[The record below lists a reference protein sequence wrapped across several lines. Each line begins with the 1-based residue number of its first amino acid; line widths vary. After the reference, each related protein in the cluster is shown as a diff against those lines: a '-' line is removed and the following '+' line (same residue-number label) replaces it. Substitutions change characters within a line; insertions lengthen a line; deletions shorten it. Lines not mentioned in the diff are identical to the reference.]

1 MKSSKT
7 LMQKI
12 TLFPIFAFP
21 IILALGI
28 LIIPVNPDY
37 NDHALG
43 VQAVELT
50 ERWYIGHLISAL
62 AFGFSIWASRE
73 ILGVLKKAPW
83 FTQVFISFGAGLYA
97 AGLGADGIGPVAVK
111 ASGESAIIFFDGSGW
126 WVSGVFMAA
135 TLFFGIGLFII
146 TRNAS
151 QQNLVK
157 GLWRYIIFVSALIFV
172 SAPIIPSGW
181 GLYGVAIAAIGIF
194 FPIGFFIQ
202 RAP

>member
-1 MKSSKT
+1 MSKS
-7 LMQKI
+7 

-28 LIIPVNPDY
+28 LIIPVNTDY
-37 NDHALG
+37 NDHALA

-50 ERWYIGHLISAL
+50 ERWFVGHLISAI
-62 AFGFSIWASRE
+62 AFSFSIWASRE
-73 ILGVLKKAPW
+73 ILGVLQKAPW
-83 FTQVFISFGAGLYA
+83 FTPIFISFGAGLYA

-146 TRNAS
+146 ISNSISLNKRNMALHYLCIRPCVCGSAS
-151 QQNLVK
+151 HPFRMGFVRRGSCSNRHFLPDRFCSSPN
-157 GLWRYIIFVSALIFV
+157 GLTSHARTH
-172 SAPIIPSGW
+172 
-181 GLYGVAIAAIGIF
+181 
-194 FPIGFFIQ
+194 
-202 RAP
+202 

>member
-1 MKSSKT
+1 MSKS
-7 LMQKI
+7 

-28 LIIPVNPDY
+28 LIIPVNTDY
-37 NDHALG
+37 NDHALA

-50 ERWYIGHLISAL
+50 ERWFVGHLISAI
-62 AFGFSIWASRE
+62 AFSFSIWASRE
-73 ILGVLKKAPW
+73 ILGVLQKAPW
-83 FTQVFISFGAGLYA
+83 FTPIFISFGAGLYA

-146 TRNAS
+146 ISNS
-151 QQNLVK
+151 IQYHLIK
-157 GLWRYIIFVSALIFV
+157 GIWRYIIFVSALVFV
-172 SAPIIPSGW
+172 AAPAIPSGW
-181 GLYGVAIAAIGIF
+181 GLYGVAIAAIGIL
-194 FPIGFFIQ
+194 FPIGFAVH
-202 RAP
+202 RTA

>member
-1 MKSSKT
+1 MSKS
-7 LMQKI
+7 

-28 LIIPVNPDY
+28 LIIPVNTDY
-37 NDHALG
+37 NDHALA

-50 ERWYIGHLISAL
+50 ERWFVGHLISAI
-62 AFGFSIWASRE
+62 AFSFSIWASRE
-73 ILGVLKKAPW
+73 ILGVLQKAPW
-83 FTQVFISFGAGLYA
+83 FTPIFISFGAGLYA

-146 TRNAS
+146 ISNS
-151 QQNLVK
+151 IQYHLIK
-157 GLWRYIIFVSALIFV
+157 GIWRYIIFVSALVFV
-172 SAPIIPSGW
+172 SVPAIPSGW

-194 FPIGFFIQ
+194 FPIGFAVH
-202 RAP
+202 RTA